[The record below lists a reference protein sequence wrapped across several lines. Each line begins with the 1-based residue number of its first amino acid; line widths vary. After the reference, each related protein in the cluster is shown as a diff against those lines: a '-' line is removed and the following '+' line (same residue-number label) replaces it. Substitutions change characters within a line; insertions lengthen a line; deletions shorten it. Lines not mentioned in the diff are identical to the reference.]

1 MQVEIK
7 SYFFTILL
15 DKKSLLIFSLDFVL
29 LCNGV
34 SDFMEIFFIELFEL
48 GPEYFFQYFIDF
60 DVMSQ
65 LDHSIS
71 LINDE
76 IFQMLKV
83 KDSIFEEFVY
93 STWSTDNNMG
103 PSLPYDSQLS
113 VLGHTTDNGNDC
125 DLSFD
130 VFKNLLYVGLNLLS

>member
-113 VLGHTTDNGNDC
+113 VLGHTTDNGND
-125 DLSFD
+125 
-130 VFKNLLYVGLNLLS
+130 

>member
-1 MQVEIK
+1 
-7 SYFFTILL
+7 
-15 DKKSLLIFSLDFVL
+15 
-29 LCNGV
+29 
-34 SDFMEIFFIELFEL
+34 MEIFFIELFEL

-113 VLGHTTDNGNDC
+113 VLGHTTDNGND
-125 DLSFD
+125 
-130 VFKNLLYVGLNLLS
+130 